1 MNRVVLFLGL
11 LQFYAVPVWGA
22 PSALIQIPT
31 ADVLATG
38 HTCIDVAGALSTES
52 GSQLSDWAFESGFGI
67 PGSVELGFD
76 TPLNTLRDGA
86 FFVKKGLGVRGDL
99 AAAVG
104 VNGLDFRGT
113 ARNPYAVLSSET
125 APFRMHLGSD
135 YAESEWRAML
145 GFDYLT
151 SERLTLMADCIGGDN
166 GGSSFGFNLAFGP
179 DHMWGLMAGV
189 IHENSSDDNLLY
201 VNLGCTFRWRMA
213 Q

>member
-11 LQFYAVPVWGA
+11 LQVYAVPVWGA

-31 ADVLATG
+31 ADVVEPA
-38 HTCIDVAGALSTES
+38 HTCIAVAGALSTEG
-52 GSQLSDWAFESGFGI
+52 GSALSDWTFESDFGI
-67 PGSVELGFD
+67 PGGVELGFD

-86 FFVKKGLGVRGDL
+86 FFVKKGLGVRGDF
-99 AAAVG
+99 AVAVG
-104 VNGLDFRGT
+104 VNRMDFRGS
-113 ARNPYAVLSSET
+113 AWNPYAVLSSET

-151 SERLTLMADCIGGDN
+151 SERLTLMADWISGPD

-189 IHENSSDDNLLY
+189 MHEKSSDDNLIY
-201 VNLGCTFRWRMA
+201 VNLGCTFRRRMA